1 MKKLDFISSSPQLS
15 IFRESS
21 NKNNLGGVLF
31 LIFIII
37 FILLAIAYISDFAIN
52 ARYNFTYTY
61 MKETYDESG
70 TKEANNQRYDN
81 LYKDIEFKFNLAKD
95 YANIPLNSSNFE
107 LRFQNLSNRNQSTP
121 IEINN
126 TITINTGDFRLF
138 VLYKCDTTVSP
149 PNCNIREEDK
159 IDKYGRSYFLNMYYK
174 GYDLYHQDPDSPIK
188 KSDEFKWEVIEFL
201 ENTNI
206 VYLNWGLIEYEEE
219 KGIFEKNF
227 DRFRNKKNTYYGGDI
242 KSKQSFTDDG
252 HVKKCWDESHIV
264 LLILEIHPVNSQFD
278 RYTRKENSIWDVL
291 ANICALSSTVFNII
305 TLIYGHLYSKN
316 YDNYKIVEKILSKK
330 IGINIYNKKIKDIE
344 DTKFELKKD
353 LINSNDNN
361 YQSED
366 NININDENND
376 ENEEKKATTS
386 IKFYDFFVHLFYS
399 KCCGYSKKHSL
410 IDSYNNIIAKYMTF
424 DNLFYNQ
431 IRLENLLKDYKW
443 NDPQY
448 EFKEKNDSLLELT

>member
-95 YANIPLNSSNFE
+95 YANRPLNSSNFE

-174 GYDLYHQDPDSPIK
+174 GYDLYH
-188 KSDEFKWEVIEFL
+188 
-201 ENTNI
+201 
-206 VYLNWGLIEYEEE
+206 
-219 KGIFEKNF
+219 
-227 DRFRNKKNTYYGGDI
+227 
-242 KSKQSFTDDG
+242 
-252 HVKKCWDESHIV
+252 
-264 LLILEIHPVNSQFD
+264 
-278 RYTRKENSIWDVL
+278 
-291 ANICALSSTVFNII
+291 
-305 TLIYGHLYSKN
+305 
-316 YDNYKIVEKILSKK
+316 
-330 IGINIYNKKIKDIE
+330 
-344 DTKFELKKD
+344 
-353 LINSNDNN
+353 
-361 YQSED
+361 
-366 NININDENND
+366 
-376 ENEEKKATTS
+376 
-386 IKFYDFFVHLFYS
+386 
-399 KCCGYSKKHSL
+399 
-410 IDSYNNIIAKYMTF
+410 
-424 DNLFYNQ
+424 
-431 IRLENLLKDYKW
+431 
-443 NDPQY
+443 
-448 EFKEKNDSLLELT
+448 